1 MQATE
6 NSLSQMKKG
15 VLELCILSLLGSK
28 ELYPAD
34 LVEQMNQAA
43 LPIPEGTLYS
53 LLTRLKNSGHLVY
66 RWEESLEGP
75 PRKYFSLS
83 ESGKDYLAAMQSNW
97 LQLVKS
103 VETILK

>member
-1 MQATE
+1 MQQTE
-6 NSLSQMKKG
+6 NSSSQMKKG
-15 VLELCILSLLGSK
+15 VLELCILSLLEHG

-34 LVEQMNQAA
+34 LAQQMDDAQ

-53 LLTRLKNSGHLVY
+53 LLTRLKNAGYLAY
-66 RWEESLEGP
+66 RWEESIEGP

-83 ESGKDYLAAMQSNW
+83 EAGQAYQQTLQSNW

-103 VETILK
+103 VQKIIK